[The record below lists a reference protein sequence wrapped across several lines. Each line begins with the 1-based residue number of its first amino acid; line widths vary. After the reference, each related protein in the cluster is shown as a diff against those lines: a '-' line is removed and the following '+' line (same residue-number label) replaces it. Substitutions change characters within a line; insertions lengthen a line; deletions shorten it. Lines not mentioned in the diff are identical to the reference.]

1 MNAILIKIFAV
12 ALTLSQITT
21 RSDVKTEFDPVRDR
35 AEVVQLLHDGCAHML
50 KAFDLENINIDE
62 LIAVAMNDPK
72 AVEGESKVFHGIN
85 FDDLFAA
92 YRQFCK
98 GESVGASPVEV
109 DDIIAFY
116 NKATADL
123 PDVAKLKEQKL
134 RGLNVILD
142 GKGKRF
148 ADDYQPGQR
157 RLSVP
162 LSDVPEV
169 VQRAFVS
176 VEDKRFFAHHGVDE
190 RGLIRAFVGNLA
202 QPGRPQ
208 GGSTITQQVVK
219 NLLVGDDV
227 TYERKIREMIVAARM
242 EREFSKSEILE
253 LYLNS
258 IYLGRSAWGIEM
270 AARRYFGKSAKELSL
285 ADGALLA
292 GLTKGPSYFSPD
304 RYPDRALAR
313 YEYVLTRMQ
322 QDGVIDADQMRQAA
336 ATEPR
341 MVALERT
348 GRDSGLYFVDQ
359 IRREAKT
366 AADVDLL
373 TGGSYTVRS
382 TINPALQRAMET
394 ALQDGL
400 ARYEITRGRV
410 EFQGAETNLANT
422 VRRVQ
427 AAEQKHASEQS
438 AWQRALATAHL
449 MLYDVHWTPAI
460 VTELGGGAKG
470 GIRVGLAD
478 GRTLPLS
485 VRAGK
490 TLSALKL
497 YDVIYV
503 DVSKGSARAE
513 LRVPPVVQGAALVL
527 ENKTGKILAMTGGF
541 SYPLSQLNRTTQAQ
555 RQPGST
561 IKPLTYLAALQ
572 AGLQPTVLVP
582 DEPITLPPIGGTARA
597 QEKDYWSPKNYEGGG
612 SGMMT
617 LRRGLEN
624 SRNLV
629 TAHLL
634 DGGIDKDPAVS
645 LQRVCD
651 LALEAKIYTECIP
664 YYPFVLGAQPVR
676 PIDLAAF
683 YAAVANEGARPAPYA
698 LESIEQNGQ
707 MIYRHQAEAPV
718 QLKSADR
725 VAFYQLKTMLAG
737 VVERGTAASARD
749 LAPYVGGKTGTSED
763 ENDTWF
769 AGFTNDITIVVWVGY
784 DNAEGTRRTLGQGST
799 GASVALPIF
808 QTIIRAAWA
817 SGVPKA
823 ALAPPSREARAF
835 ISDVP
840 IDLGSG
846 TRLPGGGN
854 RAFIEHFRLDAKGQL
869 VERKTRFVD
878 ADQIARLKEA
888 QRQRA
893 LRRAPVPSVV
903 TQCFVF
909 FCTTAYPQ
917 QPMTEYRNTY

>member
-12 ALTLSQITT
+12 ALTLSQVTT
-21 RSDVKTEFDPVRDR
+21 RSDIKTEFDPTRDR
-35 AEVVQLLHDGCAHML
+35 AEVAQLLRDGCAHML
-50 KAFDLENINIDE
+50 KAFDVENINIDE
-62 LIAVAMNDPK
+62 LIAVAMNDPQ
-72 AVEGESKVFHGIN
+72 AVEGESKVFRGIN
-85 FDDLFAA
+85 LDDLVAA

-98 GESVGASPVEV
+98 AEAVDAPIVDVG
-109 DDIIAFY
+109 DIIAFY

-123 PDVAKLKEQKL
+123 PDATRLKEQKL
-134 RGLNVILD
+134 RGLNVIFD

-169 VQRAFVS
+169 VQQAFVA

-227 TYERKIREMIVAARM
+227 TYERKIREMIVASRM
-242 EREFSKSEILE
+242 EHQLSKSEILE

-285 ADGALLA
+285 AEGALLA

-304 RYPDRALAR
+304 RYPDRAQAR
-313 YEYVLTRMQ
+313 FEYVLTRMQ
-322 QDGVIDADQMRQAA
+322 QDGVIDADQMRQTAA
-336 ATEPR
+336 SEPR
-341 MVALERT
+341 MVALERP

-366 AADVDLL
+366 AADLL

-382 TINPALQRAMET
+382 TINPALQRAVET

-400 ARYEITRGRV
+400 ARYEISRGRV

-422 VRRVQ
+422 VRRIQVS
-427 AAEQKHASEQS
+427 EQKFPSAQA

-460 VTELGGGAKG
+460 VTELGGAKG

-478 GRTLPLS
+478 GRTLPLN
-485 VRAGK
+485 VRVGK
-490 TLSALKL
+490 TLQALKL

-503 DVSKGSARAE
+503 DVSKTGARAE
-513 LRVPPVVQGAALVL
+513 LRVPPVVQGAAIVL

-572 AGLQPTVLVP
+572 TGLQPTVLVP
-582 DEPITLPPIGGTARA
+582 DEPITLPPIGGAARA

-645 LQRVCD
+645 LKRVCD
-651 LALEAKIYTECIP
+651 IALEAKVYTECIP

-676 PIDLAAF
+676 PIDLAGF
-683 YAAVANEGARPAPYA
+683 YATVANEGARPTPYA

-707 MIYRHQAEAPV
+707 VVYRHRAEAPV
-718 QLKSADR
+718 QLKEADR

-737 VVERGTAASARD
+737 VVERGTAAAARD

-769 AGFTNDITIVVWVGY
+769 AGFTNDVTIVVWVGY

-817 SGVPKA
+817 NGVPKV
-823 ALAPPSREARAF
+823 ALAPPSREARTF
-835 ISDVP
+835 IADVP
-840 IDLGSG
+840 IDLASG
-846 TRLPGGGN
+846 TRLPRGGN
-854 RAFIEHFRLDAKGQL
+854 HAFVEHFRLDAKGQM

-878 ADQIARLKEA
+878 AEENARLKEA
-888 QRQRA
+888 RRQRA
-893 LRRAPVPSVV
+893 ARRAPTVV
-903 TQCFVF
+903 MQCFLF
-909 FCTTAYPQ
+909 FCTTAYSH
-917 QPMTEYRNTY
+917 

>member
-21 RSDVKTEFDPVRDR
+21 RSDVKTEFDPTRDR
-35 AEVVQLLHDGCAHML
+35 AEVVQLLHEGCAHML

-98 GESVGASPVEV
+98 GESVGTSAVEV
-109 DDIIAFY
+109 DDIVAFY

-169 VQRAFVS
+169 VQRAFVA

-202 QPGRPQ
+202 QLGRPQ

-242 EREFSKSEILE
+242 EREFSKAEILE

-359 IRREAKT
+359 IRRETKT

-427 AAEQKHASEQS
+427 AAEQKHPSAQP

-460 VTELGGGAKG
+460 VTELGGAKG
-470 GIRVGLAD
+470 GVRVGLAD

-645 LQRVCD
+645 LKRVCD

-698 LESIEQNGQ
+698 LESIEQNEQ
-707 MIYRHQAEAPV
+707 VIFQHQAEAPA

>member
-12 ALTLSQITT
+12 ALTLSQVTT
-21 RSDVKTEFDPVRDR
+21 RSDIKTEFDPTRDR
-35 AEVVQLLHDGCAHML
+35 AEVAQSLRDRVGAHML
-50 KAFDLENINIDE
+50 KAFDVENINIDE
-62 LIAVAMNDPK
+62 LIAVAMNDPQ
-72 AVEGESKVFHGIN
+72 AVEGESKVFRGIN
-85 FDDLFAA
+85 LDDLVAA

-98 GESVGASPVEV
+98 AEAVDAPIVDVG
-109 DDIIAFY
+109 DIIAFY

-123 PDVAKLKEQKL
+123 PDATRLKEQKL
-134 RGLNVILD
+134 RGLNVIFD

-169 VQRAFVS
+169 VQQAFVA

-227 TYERKIREMIVAARM
+227 TYERKIREMIVASRM
-242 EREFSKSEILE
+242 EHQLSKSEILE

-270 AARRYFGKSAKELSL
+270 ASRRYFGKSAKELSL
-285 ADGALLA
+285 AEGALLA

-304 RYPDRALAR
+304 RYPDRAQAR
-313 YEYVLTRMQ
+313 FEYVLTRMQ
-322 QDGVIDADQMRQAA
+322 QDGVIDADQMRQTAA
-336 ATEPR
+336 SEPR
-341 MVALERT
+341 MVALERP

-382 TINPALQRAMET
+382 TINPALQRAVET

-400 ARYEITRGRV
+400 ARYEISRGRV

-422 VRRVQ
+422 VRRIQVS
-427 AAEQKHASEQS
+427 EQKFPSAQA

-460 VTELGGGAKG
+460 VTELGGAKG

-478 GRTLPLS
+478 GRTLPLN
-485 VRAGK
+485 VRVGK
-490 TLSALKL
+490 TLQALKL

-503 DVSKGSARAE
+503 DVSKTGARAE
-513 LRVPPVVQGAALVL
+513 LRVPPVVQGAAIVL

-572 AGLQPTVLVP
+572 TGLQPTVLVP
-582 DEPITLPPIGGTARA
+582 DEPITLPPIGGAARA

-645 LQRVCD
+645 LKRVCD
-651 LALEAKIYTECIP
+651 IALEAKVYTECIP

-676 PIDLAAF
+676 PIDLAGF
-683 YAAVANEGARPAPYA
+683 YATVANEGARPTPYA
-698 LESIEQNGQ
+698 LEIN
-707 MIYRHQAEAPV
+707 RAE
-718 QLKSADR
+718 R
-725 VAFYQLKTMLAG
+725 AG
-737 VVERGTAASARD
+737 GVS
-749 LAPYVGGKTGTSED
+749 
-763 ENDTWF
+763 
-769 AGFTNDITIVVWVGY
+769 
-784 DNAEGTRRTLGQGST
+784 
-799 GASVALPIF
+799 
-808 QTIIRAAWA
+808 A
-817 SGVPKA
+817 SG
-823 ALAPPSREARAF
+823 R
-835 ISDVP
+835 
-840 IDLGSG
+840 G
-846 TRLPGGGN
+846 PGP
-854 RAFIEHFRLDAKGQL
+854 
-869 VERKTRFVD
+869 T
-878 ADQIARLKEA
+878 
-888 QRQRA
+888 
-893 LRRAPVPSVV
+893 
-903 TQCFVF
+903 
-909 FCTTAYPQ
+909 
-917 QPMTEYRNTY
+917 

>member
-21 RSDVKTEFDPVRDR
+21 RSDVKTEFDPARDR

-62 LIAVAMNDPK
+62 LIAIAMNDPK

-98 GESVGASPVEV
+98 GESVGTPAVEV

-190 RGLIRAFVGNLA
+190 RGLIRAFVGNLV

-242 EREFSKSEILE
+242 ERELSKLEILE

-322 QDGVIDADQMRQAA
+322 QDGAIDADQIRQAA
-336 ATEPR
+336 ASEPR
-341 MVALERT
+341 MVALERP

-382 TINPALQRAMET
+382 TINPALQRAVET

-400 ARYEITRGRV
+400 ARYEITHGRV
-410 EFQGAETNLANT
+410 EFQGAETNLAKT
-422 VRRVQ
+422 VQRIQ
-427 AAEQKHASEQS
+427 ASEQKHPSAQP

-460 VTELGGGAKG
+460 VTELGAAKG

-478 GRTLPLS
+478 GRTLPLN
-485 VRAGK
+485 VRVGK
-490 TLSALKL
+490 ALNALKL

-503 DVSKGSARAE
+503 DVSKGSGRAE

-645 LQRVCD
+645 LKRVCD

-698 LESIEQNGQ
+698 LESIEQNEQ
-707 MIYRHQAEAPV
+707 VIYRHQAEAPA

-817 SGVPKA
+817 NGVPKA

-846 TRLPGGGN
+846 TRLSGGGN

-903 TQCFVF
+903 TQCFLF

-917 QPMTEYRNTY
+917 QSMTVYRGSY